1 VLDAP
6 SAPVVPRGIVT
17 PEAVLLEFETA
28 GVGSRVLAVLVDLL
42 IQSMAVFAFLMA
54 FSATAVG
61 AGDALPGWLLVVLLV
76 LVLFVLLFGYWIGF
90 EAWYGGRTP
99 GKAVLG
105 LRVVTVEGAP
115 VAVRHAAI
123 RGMFRLVDFYFTSGV
138 VGILTATLSRRS
150 QRLGDQFAGT
160 IVLRERSG
168 GTSLGALT
176 FPPPTGYEEFVARL
190 DVARLTEE
198 QYGVVRGFLARVFQ
212 VTPAARAALAS
223 RLAARVV
230 ESTGQPVPSAMHPE
244 VYLACVASA
253 YQRRHPRNLT
263 TLAGAAPPVAP
274 PVAPSLAPTV
284 APPPPPLPPN
294 LGQSSRLPG
303 TSTEISGGAPRSL

>member
-1 VLDAP
+1 
-6 SAPVVPRGIVT
+6 
-17 PEAVLLEFETA
+17 VLLEFETA
-28 GVGSRVLAVLVDLL
+28 GVGSRVLALLVDLA
-42 IQSMAVFAFLMA
+42 IQSMANYAFLMA

-61 AGDALPGWLLVVLLV
+61 VGDSFPEWLLVVLVV
-76 LVLFVLLFGYWIGF
+76 LLLFVLLFGYWIGF

-99 GKAVLG
+99 GKAALG

-123 RGMFRLVDFYFTSGV
+123 RGMFRLVDFYLTSGV

-160 IVLRERSG
+160 IVLRERTG
-168 GTSLGALT
+168 GSSLGALT
-176 FPPPTGYEEFVARL
+176 FPPPAGYEEFVARL

-198 QYGVVRGFLARVFQ
+198 QYGVVRSFLARVFQ
-212 VTPAARAALAS
+212 VTPTARAALAH
-223 RLAARVV
+223 RLASRVV
-230 ESTGQPVPSAMHPE
+230 ETTGQPIPSAMHPE

-263 TLAGAAPPVAP
+263 SMAGAAPLTAPV
-274 PVAPSLAPTV
+274 T
-284 APPPPPLPPN
+284 APPPPPPPPD
-294 LGQSSRLPG
+294 LGGGSRFRG
-303 TSTEISGGAPRSL
+303 ASTEASEGAPRSL